1 MPGYVDTYV
10 ILFDAASSHCYRS
23 HIKYTSLCYQT
34 IYTRQN
40 DLEKSFELPETNS
53 AETNKIIVP

>member
-1 MPGYVDTYV
+1 MQPLHIVTEV
-10 ILFDAASSHCYRS
+10 
-23 HIKYTSLCYQT
+23 IKYTSLCYQT